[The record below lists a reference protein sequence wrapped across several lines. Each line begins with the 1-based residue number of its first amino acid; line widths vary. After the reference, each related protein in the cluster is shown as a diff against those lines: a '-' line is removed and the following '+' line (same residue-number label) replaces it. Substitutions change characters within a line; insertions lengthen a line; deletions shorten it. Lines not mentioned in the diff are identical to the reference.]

1 MDIGMSTASYKD
13 LKSNGIVH
21 IGISHVGQ
29 PKTVLPSLYP
39 LLLKFNDDMYTVH
52 SARPGRPRVM
62 LRHNIDTKAGLV
74 NGALVNGAL
83 GTVACITPSHVSV
96 KCNHITQ
103 PYLQCR

>member
-74 NGALVNGAL
+74 NGAL
-83 GTVACITPSHVSV
+83 GTVACITPSHVSDN
-96 KCNHITQ
+96 KCDHITQ
-103 PYLQCR
+103 PYLQCRKS